1 MDFESYGC
9 FDVERATA
17 FLIIIMDG
25 TKKTHRNAM
34 DRVGLILVS
43 VLRIGPKI
51 KKLYKILN
59 RYY

>member
-25 TKKTHRNAM
+25 TKKTPRNTM

-43 VLRIGPKI
+43 VLRIGPKF
-51 KKLYKILN
+51 
-59 RYY
+59 